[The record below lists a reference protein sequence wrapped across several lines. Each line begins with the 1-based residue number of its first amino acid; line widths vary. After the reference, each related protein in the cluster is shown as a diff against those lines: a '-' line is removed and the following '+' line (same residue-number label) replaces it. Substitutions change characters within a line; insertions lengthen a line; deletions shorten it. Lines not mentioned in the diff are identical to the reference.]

1 MNVLDLIFIYKVV
14 SLQYC
19 INGYLSIERHLALGT
34 PRKGAGALSRAEIR
48 AMSGNV
54 RERSTLLYYTLLYC
68 TGLRTLLYCALL
80 RCVSLNSIVLYCTI
94 LYLTIR

>member
-1 MNVLDLIFIYKVV
+1 MNVLDPIFIYKVV

-34 PRKGAGALSRAEIR
+34 PGKGAGALSRAEIR

-54 RERSTLLYYTLLYC
+54 RERYSLLYYWPAPRLSTDHSGKG
-68 TGLRTLLYCALL
+68 GL
-80 RCVSLNSIVLYCTI
+80 SF
-94 LYLTIR
+94 